1 MELDEIR
8 HQFRQQHS
16 QQYNNTQVQPMQTQ
30 VMPKPYD
37 NSSEPPP
44 PYQPTRDYPQPMFN
58 EGSSELEGETW
69 SHINGSRYYNNLRP
83 RTMVNHAS
91 IVPLTQTNFAP
102 LSTSDEHTS
111 ASNGL
116 SSTSQGTR
124 MMSSLD
130 DNTTS
135 TAENDSQRFVVR
147 IL

>member
-8 HQFRQQHS
+8 YQFRQQPT
-16 QQYNNTQVQPMQTQ
+16 QQYNHTQVQPMA
-30 VMPKPYD
+30 KPYVD
-37 NSSEPPP
+37 NSQPPP

-91 IVPLTQTNFAP
+91 IVPLTQANLAP

-147 IL
+147 IP